1 MQAITQYLSRKGYS
15 TVDGSYYRQIDRWA
29 KWYKG
34 KVASVHTYRQYNGL
48 KSITRTRKSL
58 GMAKKV
64 CEDWAALELNERVKV
79 VISDQRV
86 DEAIHRVLEANNFWV
101 RGNQLLELAYAL
113 GTGALVEYKDG
124 DDVRIDYIRAGM
136 IYPIAWDNGRIL
148 ESAFATERVRGKDR
162 IVYLNTHRLE
172 GGRYVV
178 DNEMFVRS
186 GNTLSPVDLPDG
198 VEATVRTG
206 SDVPLYQ
213 IITPNIVNNLDLDC
227 PMGVSVYANA
237 LDELEGLDMVYDS
250 YINEFRLGKKR
261 IMVPVTMA
269 RIVQQEDGTT
279 NPIFDDNDTE
289 FFAYGVSGGQV
300 EGQKITEINM
310 ELRHEAHEAALKTGL
325 NLVSTKCGLGNDR
338 YKFEADSAKTA
349 TEVVSEKSD
358 LYQNLKKHEQVLQSA
373 LIGMCRAIASLL
385 DMPTDFEVSINF
397 DDSIIEDRPAEQLRD
412 MQQVRDG
419 LMAVWEYRVKY
430 FGETEED
437 ARAMAAELTGAGE
450 EEADPFGFNRQA
462 GGDTS

>member
-15 TVDGSYYRQIDRWA
+15 TVDDAYYRQIDRWA

-34 KVASVHTYRQYNGL
+34 KVANVHTYRQYNGFRR
-48 KSITRTRKSL
+48 ITRTRKSL

-64 CEDWAALELNERVKV
+64 CEDWASLELNEKV
-79 VISDQRV
+79 DIVISD
-86 DEAIHRVLEANNFWV
+86 EAVNEAVHRVLDANNFWM
-101 RGNQLLELAYAL
+101 RGNQLLEVAYAL

-136 IYPIAWDNGRIL
+136 IHPISWDNGRITGC
-148 ESAFATERVRGKDR
+148 AFATERSQSRDKL
-162 IVYLNTHRLE
+162 VYLNTHRLVD
-172 GGRYVV
+172 GRYVV
-178 DNEMFVRS
+178 DNEMFIRM
-186 GNTLSPVDLPDG
+186 GNALSPATLPDG

-206 SDVPLYQ
+206 SDIPLYQ
-213 IITPNIVNNLDLDC
+213 IITPNIVNNFDLDC

-237 LDELEGLDMVYDS
+237 LDELEGLDLVYDS
-250 YINEFRLGKKR
+250 YVNEFRLGKKR

-269 RIVQQEDGTT
+269 RTVQQEDGTA
-279 NPIFDDNDTE
+279 NPVFDDNDTE
-289 FFAYGVSGGQV
+289 FYAFTTSGNDT
-300 EGQKITEINM
+300 GQKISEINM

-338 YKFEADSAKTA
+338 YKFEADNVKTA
-349 TEVVSEKSD
+349 TEVISEKSD
-358 LYQNLKKHEQVLQSA
+358 LYQNLKKHEQVLRSA
-373 LIGMCRAIASLL
+373 LISMCRAIASLL
-385 DMPTDFEVSINF
+385 GMSTDWEITVNF

-430 FGETEED
+430 FGETERD
-437 ARAMAAELTGAGE
+437 AKAMAAELSGADQQ
-450 EEADPFGFNRQA
+450 EADPFGFNRQT
-462 GGDTS
+462 GGNTS